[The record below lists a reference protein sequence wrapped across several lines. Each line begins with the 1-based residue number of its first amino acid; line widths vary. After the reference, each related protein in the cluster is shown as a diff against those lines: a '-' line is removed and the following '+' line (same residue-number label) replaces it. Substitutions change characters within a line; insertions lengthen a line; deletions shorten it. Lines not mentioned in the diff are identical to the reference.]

1 MAKPVD
7 KLDASVRPDQYPSVL
22 LSQGTSR
29 ADADFIE
36 CHTFGPLHRSSIERV
51 IGPRPKAGPDLI
63 IWKSVVTELHKLGAI
78 VEEV

>member
-1 MAKPVD
+1 MAKLVD
-7 KLDASVRPDQYPSVL
+7 KIDASIEPDKYPSIL

-51 IGPRPKAGPDLI
+51 VGPRPKAGPDLI
-63 IWKSVVTELHKLGAI
+63 IWKSVVAELHKLGAI
-78 VEEV
+78 VEEI